1 MPKRTCTLRWERST
15 TGTHLYKE
23 VDASG
28 ERCKEL
34 CDSFYIQKS
43 AIGNSKPPMTIT
55 LTVEF

>member
-1 MPKRTCTLRWERST
+1 MTKRTCILRWERT
-15 TGTHLYKE
+15 TVGTHLYKE

-43 AIGNSKPPMTIT
+43 AIGGAKPPMRIT
-55 LTVEF
+55 LTIEF